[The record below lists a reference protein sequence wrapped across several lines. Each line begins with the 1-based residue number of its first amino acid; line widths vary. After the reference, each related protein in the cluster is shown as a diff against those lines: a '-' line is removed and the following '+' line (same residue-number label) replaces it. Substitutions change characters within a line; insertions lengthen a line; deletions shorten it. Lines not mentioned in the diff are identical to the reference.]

1 MIYLYTGT
9 PGSGKSLDLARIIY
23 YRSKNHPIYS
33 NFPVALKDKQK
44 QSNYHFM
51 QDDDLTPSN
60 LIKISQ
66 DYFKGKRV
74 KEDTIYLL
82 IDEAQLYFN
91 SRDWSSKDRKDWVR
105 FFSGHRHYGYIVIL
119 SCQIDTMI
127 DKQIRAL
134 VEIQV
139 IHRKLNNYGLRGF
152 FLRVLLFSPT
162 LFVRVVLYYQQK
174 MRLSGNFFRY
184 HRKYAC
190 IYDTFSTQFFDKQ

>member
-23 YRSKNHPIYS
+23 YRSKNHPIYG
-33 NFPVALKDKQK
+33 NFPVYLKDKQK
-44 QSNYHFM
+44 QANYHFYE
-51 QDDDLTPSN
+51 DDELTPEN

-66 DYFKGKRV
+66 EYFKGKRV

-91 SRDWSSKDRKDWVR
+91 SRDWSSKDRKDWVK

-139 IHRKLNNYGLRGF
+139 IHRKLNNYGIRGF
-152 FLRVLLFSPT
+152 FLRVLLLSPT

-174 MRLSGNFFRY
+174 MRLNGNFFRY
-184 HRKYAC
+184 HKKYAS
-190 IYDTFSTQFFDKQ
+190 IYDTFSTRFFDKR